1 MNLMLEPTLLKKSTW
16 HPSIG
21 LEEPLHK
28 HLNLVIPPFLQFC
41 IDVNMIHYFFVMV
54 DKK

>member
-41 IDVNMIHYFFVMV
+41 MSLLGFPEISYDPPF
-54 DKK
+54 